1 MVISHSKLLV
11 YQRETQEFECIK
23 LHFQHLRRARRDIAS
38 LPGKLCEQRPGWGWG
53 IIFRQLLW
61 SIQWCWNVLK
71 LNMHQIASKY
81 HRETVG
87 RRCFSQFSDDCL
99 SDMRQAEMEL
109 MSWYCFLCFKKK
121 FSWPSFTCFVAK
133 HECSSIARIYGFYDE
148 CKHRFP
154 SRSGATCLA
163 SAADFIFLVLAFL
176 SCHFVRWHLG
186 TDWFGI

>member
-23 LHFQHLRRARRDIAS
+23 LHFQHLRRARRDLAS

-109 MSWYCFLCFKKK
+109 MSWYCSFASRRSFLAK
-121 FSWPSFTCFVAK
+121 FTCFLANTNVAALRVSMASMTSVNTAFLRALGQLVLPQPLILF
-133 HECSSIARIYGFYDE
+133 SSYW
-148 CKHRFP
+148 H
-154 SRSGATCLA
+154 
-163 SAADFIFLVLAFL
+163 FLVVVL
-176 SCHFVRWHLG
+176 
-186 TDWFGI
+186 